1 MDSNTESHRL
11 AEWSNAIRESSLKRL
26 RIVPEAHVNWRPT
39 PESMSFADLA
49 HHLVEADVWLFE
61 KLNTPDLAPMVGRAG
76 AVGSVTPAGYQAIL
90 SHLQATGIERFGLI
104 QSLTPERLS
113 AAMPDA
119 RFGGAVSVWWVLVRG
134 NLDHEVHHR
143 GQVAAYLRFLSHEAT
158 KSAGA

>member
-26 RIVPEAHVNWRPT
+26 RIVPDTHVNWRPT
-39 PESMSFADLA
+39 PASMSFADLA

-61 KLNTPDLAPMVGRAG
+61 KLKTPELAPMVGRAG
-76 AVGSVTPAGYQAIL
+76 AAGTVESDGYQAIL
-90 SHLQATGIERFGLI
+90 SRLQATGIKRFQLI
-104 QSLTPERLS
+104 QSLTPEGLS
-113 AAMPDA
+113 TAIPDA

-143 GQVAAYLRFLSHEAT
+143 GQVAAYLRFLSVEASQ
-158 KSAGA
+158 SAGA